1 MIKKILSFLLVFAM
15 LLSLCACGSKNGGNN
30 TTSPNE
36 TVGSEE
42 QSTTNTTNSTESNDA
57 TENTIDNK
65 TETTTPPTTE
75 STTPETTAPSETT
88 RPTVNDKD
96 DNKDENKDKNNNKT
110 EDKPQE
116 TTPPKNDDPQ
126 EETEPSKDENT
137 TITDRVVV
145 KVEDV
150 PLGEEDAGKVE
161 IETPDIEE
169 EVKVETKHS
178 AIQLNSYYQYSSL
191 SSSEKE
197 VYNTL
202 VNAIKNTTNVVN
214 VQDKNISYNKGLSLL
229 QKVLADNPQYFWVS
243 KSTSILYNP
252 QNNIVSSYILYYT
265 DGKTT
270 DTIDSDFNLT
280 STANRETINNQIV
293 QLNSKIEEITNT
305 IPVDATDIEKER
317 LIHDYIVNTVTY
329 DVSIASRVFE
339 YGDTLPHAFDIY
351 GAAIEGK
358 AVCEGYAKLFQYLC
372 YCTGINSTQI
382 LGTSEGSNHMWN
394 AVKLDDEWYQID
406 VTWDDTNSATVPFY
420 GFFNLTSD
428 QMSVDHKSDSTN
440 INVPNCRGTKYSVYN
455 IIALNVTDLE
465 KDADNIDIVVSNIIK
480 NNMQYIIV
488 SNKNISVTQTYLRN
502 RILDANSAIKQ
513 CALSKGYKFTFELK
527 YRTIGDF
534 IYIPLTFA
542 TLPTE

>member
-1 MIKKILSFLLVFAM
+1 MIKKILSFLLVLVL
-15 LLSLCACGSKNGGNN
+15 LLSLCACGSKNGENN

-42 QSTTNTTNSTESNDA
+42 QSTTNTTNGTESSDA
-57 TENTIDNK
+57 TENTTGDK

-75 STTPETTAPSETT
+75 STTPETTTPPETT

-96 DNKDENKDKNNNKT
+96 DNKNEDKDKNNKT

-116 TTPPKNDDPQ
+116 TTPSKNDDPQ

-150 PLGEEDAGKVE
+150 PLGEEDASKVE

-178 AIQLNSYYQYSSL
+178 AIQLNNYYQYSSL

-202 VNAIKNTTNVVN
+202 VNSIKNTTNVVN

-280 STANRETINNQIV
+280 STANRETINNQII

-317 LIHDYIVNTVTY
+317 LIHDYIVNTITY

-420 GFFNLTSD
+420 GFD
-428 QMSVDHKSDSTN
+428 RC
-440 INVPNCRGTKYSVYN
+440 ICRVHLGRKLLC
-455 IIALNVTDLE
+455 II
-465 KDADNIDIVVSNIIK
+465 
-480 NNMQYIIV
+480 Y
-488 SNKNISVTQTYLRN
+488 
-502 RILDANSAIKQ
+502 
-513 CALSKGYKFTFELK
+513 FH
-527 YRTIGDF
+527 
-534 IYIPLTFA
+534 
-542 TLPTE
+542 

>member
-1 MIKKILSFLLVFAM
+1 MIKKVLSFLLVLA
-15 LLSLCACGSKNGGNN
+15 LLMSLCACSSQKDNN
-30 TTSPNE
+30 TTIPNE
-36 TVGSEE
+36 TIGSENT
-42 QSTTNTTNSTESNDA
+42 STTNPTEG
-57 TENTIDNK
+57 TENSNTTEGTTGDES
-65 TETTTPPTTE
+65 ETTTPPTTE
-75 STTPETTAPSETT
+75 TTTPPETTTPTETT

-96 DNKDENKDKNNNKT
+96 SNKDENNDKDSNKNNT
-110 EDKPQE
+110 QE
-116 TTPPKNDDPQ
+116 TTPPKTDDTQ
-126 EETEPSKDENT
+126 KETEPSKDENT
-137 TITDRVVV
+137 TVTDRVVV

-169 EVKVETKHS
+169 EVKVETKHV
-178 AIQLNSYYQYSSL
+178 AVQLNSYYQYSSL
-191 SSSEKE
+191 STSEKE
-197 VYNTL
+197 VYNAL
-202 VNAIKNTTNVVN
+202 VDAIKNTTNVVN
-214 VQDKNISYNKGLSLL
+214 VQNKNISYNKGLSLL

-270 DTIDSDFNLT
+270 DTVDSNFNLT
-280 STANRETINNQIV
+280 STANRETINNQII
-293 QLNSKIEEITNT
+293 QLNSKIKEITNT

-329 DVSIASRVFE
+329 DTSVASKVFE

-394 AVKLDDEWYQID
+394 AVKVDNEWYQID
-406 VTWDDTNSATVPFY
+406 VTWDDTNSATVPYY

-428 QMSVDHKSDSTN
+428 QMGIDHKSDSTN

-455 IIALNVTDLE
+455 LIALNVTTLSD
-465 KDADNIDIVVSNIIK
+465 DADNLGVVVDGIIK
-480 NNMQYIIV
+480 NDMKYIII
-488 SNKNISVTQTYLRN
+488 SNKNVSVTQTYLRE
-502 RILDANSAIKQ
+502 RILDANSTVKQ
-513 CALSKGYKFTFELK
+513 YANSKGYKLNFELK
-527 YRTIGDF
+527 YRTIGEF
-534 IYIPLTFA
+534 IYIPLA
-542 TLPTE
+542 LETLPIE

>member
-1 MIKKILSFLLVFAM
+1 MIKKVLSFLLVLA
-15 LLSLCACGSKNGGNN
+15 LLMSLCACSSQKDNN
-30 TTSPNE
+30 TTIPNE
-36 TVGSEE
+36 TIGSENT
-42 QSTTNTTNSTESNDA
+42 STTNPTEGTENSNTTESTTGD
-57 TENTIDNK
+57 ES
-65 TETTTPPTTE
+65 ETTTPPTTE
-75 STTPETTAPSETT
+75 TTAPPETTTPTEPT

-96 DNKDENKDKNNNKT
+96 NNKDENNDKDSNKNNT
-110 EDKPQE
+110 QE
-116 TTPPKNDDPQ
+116 TTPPKTDDTQ
-126 EETEPSKDENT
+126 KETEPSKDENT
-137 TITDRVVV
+137 TVTDRVVV

-169 EVKVETKHS
+169 EVKVETKHV
-178 AIQLNSYYQYSSL
+178 AVQLNNYYQYSSL
-191 SSSEKE
+191 STSEKE
-197 VYNTL
+197 VYNAL
-202 VNAIKNTTNVVN
+202 VDAIKNTTNVVN
-214 VQDKNISYNKGLSLL
+214 VQNKNISYNKGLSLL

-270 DTIDSDFNLT
+270 DTVDSNFNLT
-280 STANRETINNQIV
+280 STANRETINNQII

-329 DVSIASRVFE
+329 DTSVASKVFE

-394 AVKLDDEWYQID
+394 AVKVDNEWYQID
-406 VTWDDTNSATVPFY
+406 VTWDDTNSATVPYY

-428 QMSVDHKSDSTN
+428 QMGIDHKSDSTN

-455 IIALNVTDLE
+455 LIALNVTTLSD
-465 KDADNIDIVVSNIIK
+465 DADNLGVVVDGIIK
-480 NNMQYIIV
+480 NDMKYIII
-488 SNKNISVTQTYLRN
+488 SNKNVSVTQTYLRE
-502 RILDANSAIKQ
+502 RILDANSTVKQ
-513 CALSKGYKFTFELK
+513 YANSKGYKLNFELK
-527 YRTIGDF
+527 YRTIGEF
-534 IYIPLTFA
+534 IYIPLA
-542 TLPTE
+542 LETLPIE

>member
-1 MIKKILSFLLVFAM
+1 MIKKVLSFLLVLA
-15 LLSLCACGSKNGGNN
+15 LLMSLCACSSQKDNN
-30 TTSPNE
+30 TTIPNE
-36 TVGSEE
+36 TIGSENT
-42 QSTTNTTNSTESNDA
+42 STTNPTEDTENSNTTESTTGDA
-57 TENTIDNK
+57 S
-65 TETTTPPTTE
+65 ETTTPPTTE
-75 STTPETTAPSETT
+75 TTTPPETTTPTETT

-96 DNKDENKDKNNNKT
+96 NNKDENNDKDSNENNT
-110 EDKPQE
+110 QE
-116 TTPPKNDDPQ
+116 TTPPKTDDTQ
-126 EETEPSKDENT
+126 KETEPSKDENT
-137 TITDRVVV
+137 TVTDRVVV

-169 EVKVETKHS
+169 EVKVETKHV
-178 AIQLNSYYQYSSL
+178 AVQLNSYYQYSSL
-191 SSSEKE
+191 STSEKE
-197 VYNTL
+197 VYNAL
-202 VNAIKNTTNVVN
+202 VDAIKNTTNVVN
-214 VQDKNISYNKGLSLL
+214 VQNKNISYNKGLSLL

-270 DTIDSDFNLT
+270 DTVDSNFNLT
-280 STANRETINNQIV
+280 STANRETINNQII

-305 IPVDATDIEKER
+305 IPIDATDIEKER

-329 DVSIASRVFE
+329 DTSVASKVFE

-394 AVKLDDEWYQID
+394 AVKVDNEWYQID
-406 VTWDDTNSATVPFY
+406 VTWDDTNSATVPYY

-428 QMSVDHKSDSTN
+428 QMGIDHKSDSTN

-455 IIALNVTDLE
+455 LIALNVTTLSD
-465 KDADNIDIVVSNIIK
+465 DADNLGVVVDGIIK
-480 NNMQYIIV
+480 NDMKYIII
-488 SNKNISVTQTYLRN
+488 SNKNVSVTQTYLRE
-502 RILDANSAIKQ
+502 RILDANSTVKQ
-513 CALSKGYKFTFELK
+513 YANSKGYKLNFELK
-527 YRTIGDF
+527 YRTIGEF
-534 IYIPLTFA
+534 IYIPLA
-542 TLPTE
+542 LETLPIE

>member
-1 MIKKILSFLLVFAM
+1 MIKKILSFLLVLV
-15 LLSLCACGSKNGGNN
+15 LLASLCACGSKKDGNN
-30 TTSPNE
+30 TIIPSE
-36 TVGSEE
+36 TIGSEE
-42 QSTTNTTNSTESNDA
+42 QSTTDTTDSTESSNA
-57 TENTIDNK
+57 TENTTGDK

-75 STTPETTAPSETT
+75 STTPETTTPSETT

-110 EDKPQE
+110 EDKTQE

-137 TITDRVVV
+137 TVTDRVVV

-178 AIQLNSYYQYSSL
+178 AIQLNNYYQYSSL

-270 DTIDSDFNLT
+270 DTVDSNFNLT
-280 STANRETINNQIV
+280 STANRETINNQII

-329 DVSIASRVFE
+329 DTSVASRVFE

-394 AVKLDDEWYQID
+394 AVKLDGEWYQID

-428 QMSVDHKSDSTN
+428 QMSIDHKPDSTN

-455 IIALNVTDLE
+455 IIALNVTNLE
-465 KDADNIDIVVSNIIK
+465 NDADNVNVVIDGIIK
-480 NNMQYIIV
+480 NNMQYLII

-502 RILDANSAIKQ
+502 RILDANSAVKQ
-513 CALSKGYKFTFELK
+513 YANSKGYKINFELK
-527 YRTIGDF
+527 YRTVGEF
-534 IYIPLTFA
+534 IYIPLMLETI
-542 TLPTE
+542 TTE

>member
-1 MIKKILSFLLVFAM
+1 MIKKVLSFLLVLV
-15 LLSLCACGSKNGGNN
+15 LLMSLCACSSQKDNN
-30 TTSPNE
+30 TTIPNE
-36 TVGSEE
+36 TIGSENT
-42 QSTTNTTNSTESNDA
+42 STTNPTESTENSNA
-57 TENTIDNK
+57 TESTTGDES
-65 TETTTPPTTE
+65 ETTTPPTTE
-75 STTPETTAPSETT
+75 TTAPPETTTPTETT

-96 DNKDENKDKNNNKT
+96 NNKDENNDKDSNKNNT
-110 EDKPQE
+110 QE
-116 TTPPKNDDPQ
+116 TTPPKTDDTQ
-126 EETEPSKDENT
+126 KETEPSKDENT
-137 TITDRVVV
+137 TVTDRVVV

-169 EVKVETKHS
+169 EVKVETKHV
-178 AIQLNSYYQYSSL
+178 AVQLNSYYQYSSL
-191 SSSEKE
+191 STSEKE
-197 VYNTL
+197 VYNAL
-202 VNAIKNTTNVVN
+202 VDAIKNTTNVVN
-214 VQDKNISYNKGLSLL
+214 VHNKNISYNKGLSLL

-270 DTIDSDFNLT
+270 DTVDSNFNLT
-280 STANRETINNQIV
+280 STANRETINNQII
-293 QLNSKIEEITNT
+293 QLNNKIKEITNT

-329 DVSIASRVFE
+329 DTSVASKAFE

-382 LGTSEGSNHMWN
+382 FGTSEGSNHMWN
-394 AVKLDDEWYQID
+394 AVKLDGEWYQID

-428 QMSVDHKSDSTN
+428 QMSIDHKSDSTN
-440 INVPNCRGTKYSVYN
+440 INVPNCRGTKHSVYN
-455 IIALNVTDLE
+455 TIALNVTDLNE
-465 KDADNIDIVVSNIIK
+465 DAENIDIVVDGIIK
-480 NNMQYIIV
+480 NGMQYIII
-488 SNKNISVTQTYLRN
+488 SNKNIAVTQTYLRN
-502 RILDANSAIKQ
+502 KILDANSTVKQ
-513 CALSKGYKFTFELK
+513 YANSKGYKLNFELK
-527 YRTIGDF
+527 YRTIGEF
-534 IYIPLTFA
+534 IYIPLTLE
-542 TLPTE
+542 TLPIE

>member
-1 MIKKILSFLLVFAM
+1 MVKKVLSFLLILA
-15 LLSLCACGSKNGGNN
+15 LLMSLCACGSQKDNN
-30 TTSPNE
+30 TTTSNE
-36 TVGSEE
+36 TIGSENV
-42 QSTTNTTNSTESNDA
+42 STTNPTDG
-57 TENTIDNK
+57 TENSNTTDSTTGDK
-65 TETTTPPTTE
+65 SETTTPPTTD
-75 STTPETTAPSETT
+75 TTAPPETTTPTGTT
-88 RPTVNDKD
+88 RPTVNDKNN
-96 DNKDENKDKNNNKT
+96 NKDENNDKDSNKNNT
-110 EDKPQE
+110 QE
-116 TTPPKNDDPQ
+116 TTPPKTDDTQ
-126 EETEPSKDENT
+126 KETEPSKDENT
-137 TITDRVVV
+137 TVTDRVVV

-169 EVKVETKHS
+169 EVKVETKHV
-178 AIQLNSYYQYSSL
+178 AVQLNSYYQYSSL
-191 SSSEKE
+191 STSEKE
-197 VYNTL
+197 VYNAL
-202 VNAIKNTTNVVN
+202 VDAIKNTTNVVN
-214 VQDKNISYNKGLSLL
+214 VQNKNISYNKGLSLL

-270 DTIDSDFNLT
+270 DTIDANFNLT
-280 STANRETINNQIV
+280 STANRETINNQII
-293 QLNSKIEEITNT
+293 QLNNKIEEVTNT

-329 DVSIASRVFE
+329 DTSVASKTFE

-382 LGTSEGSNHMWN
+382 FGTSNGSNHMWN
-394 AVKLDDEWYQID
+394 AVKVDNEWYQVD
-406 VTWDDTNSATVPFY
+406 VTWNDTNSATVSYY

-428 QMSVDHKSDSTN
+428 QMGIDHKSDSTN

-465 KDADNIDIVVSNIIK
+465 SDANNIDVVVDNIIQ
-480 NNMQYIIV
+480 NNMQHIII
-488 SNKNISVTQTYLRN
+488 SNKNVSVTQTYLRS

-513 CALSKGYKFTFELK
+513 CATTKGYKFTFELK

-534 IYIPLTFA
+534 IYIPLTFV